1 MTGPVGFSLGG
12 LGAPL
17 GALGGLGVAVVVE
30 GGVEAGGASEEG
42 MVELG
47 GRKAKEGRE
56 ERRGFEG

>member
-30 GGVEAGGASEEG
+30 GGAGVGGASEEG
-42 MVELG
+42 MIGFEREG
-47 GRKAKEGRE
+47 EGRE
-56 ERRGFEG
+56 AGEEGFEG